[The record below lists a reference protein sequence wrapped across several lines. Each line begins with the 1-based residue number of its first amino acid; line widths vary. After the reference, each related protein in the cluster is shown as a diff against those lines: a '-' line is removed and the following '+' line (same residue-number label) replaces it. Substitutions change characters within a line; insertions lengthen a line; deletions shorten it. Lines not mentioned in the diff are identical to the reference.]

1 MHECHDLQRSRI
13 CGVPS
18 ISCTDLAECGD
29 TPYTRRMDAKTLEA
43 LGNLKRTTVLKRADL
58 DPSEK
63 QEIVSL
69 IDLAMQE
76 GAYLRIEVVKVEPM
90 PVTIVKANL

>member
-1 MHECHDLQRSRI
+1 
-13 CGVPS
+13 
-18 ISCTDLAECGD
+18 
-29 TPYTRRMDAKTLEA
+29 MDAKTLEA